1 MYDNISNK
9 NNSYNF
15 IKTGFPKL
23 LKPFEGSI
31 KDIEKITKSFGLAIK
46 IHSDIIR
53 KYQFDNIEPQINHS
67 LRVALILSDE
77 IKMSESDLVCAALLH
92 DIFNKDELTQDVKD
106 YIKKEIGERVYKTI
120 SFFNKKTTLTTTTTA
135 KNQDKS
141 STAAAAAAAASTIE
155 KQLSKIKQ
163 ADSFV
168 KSIILAE
175 RLDDI
180 RSLKNSRRKD
190 KISRFK
196 EETKKYF
203 LPLAEQ
209 TNEKI
214 MLKLEIALYELK

>member
-1 MYDNISNK
+1 MYNNIGNT
-9 NNSYNF
+9 NNSNSNINNF
-15 IKTGFPKL
+15 IKAGFPKL

-53 KYQFDNIEPQINHS
+53 KYQSDNTEPQINHS

-77 IKMSESDLVCAALLH
+77 IKINESDLVCSALLH
-92 DIFNKDELTQDVKD
+92 DIFNKDELAQDVKD
-106 YIKKEIGERVYKTI
+106 YIKKEISERVYKTI
-120 SFFNKKTTLTTTTTA
+120 SFFNKKTTTTTA
-135 KNQDKS
+135 MKKNQDKS
-141 STAAAAAAAASTIE
+141 SSASAIE

-214 MLKLEIALYELK
+214 MLKLIIALYELK